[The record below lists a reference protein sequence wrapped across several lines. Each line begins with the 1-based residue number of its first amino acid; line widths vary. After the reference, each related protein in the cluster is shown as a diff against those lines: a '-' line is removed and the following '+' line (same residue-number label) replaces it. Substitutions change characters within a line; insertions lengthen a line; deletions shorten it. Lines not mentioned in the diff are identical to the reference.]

1 MSSIRHNVVSTSA
14 SAEQVAATV
23 GPTTL
28 HTQAMAPPPGL
39 GGFEDDG
46 FDDYDPVITTQPSK
60 KTMVMR
66 NPAWTKNQVYDAFD
80 DGEMEPRFLH
90 TPYFPTTAKNGHLI
104 RDATTGGF
112 MSNDHR
118 VGTAHEAQ
126 LFKVR
131 VLTGKHNG
139 LLYYNSP
146 GEFEREFFHDKV
158 SLSADVYNKWENN
171 KHSFE
176 KKHPS
181 YVW

>member
-1 MSSIRHNVVSTSA
+1 MSSIYPTTSPV
-14 SAEQVAATV
+14 QVAATI

-28 HTQAMAPPPGL
+28 HTTQVMAPPPGL

-46 FDDYDPVITTQPSK
+46 GDEYDPVTTQPSK

-66 NPAWTKNQVYDAFD
+66 NPDWTKNQVYDAFD
-80 DGEMEPRFLH
+80 DREMEPRFLH

-118 VGTAHEAQ
+118 VGTAHEVQ

-131 VLTGKHNG
+131 VITGKHNG

>member
-1 MSSIRHNVVSTSA
+1 MSSIRHNTVAST
-14 SAEQVAATV
+14 QDQMVAATV

-28 HTQAMAPPPGL
+28 HAQVLTPPPPGL
-39 GGFEDDG
+39 GFEDDSG
-46 FDDYDPVITTQPSK
+46 DDYDPVITIQPSK
-60 KTMVMR
+60 KTIVMR
-66 NPAWTKNQVYDAFD
+66 NPAWSKHQVYDAFD
-80 DGEMEPRFLH
+80 DRDMEPRFLH

-112 MSNDHR
+112 MTNDHR

-131 VLTGKHNG
+131 VMTGKHNG

-158 SLSADVYNKWENN
+158 SLSSALYNKWEDN

-176 KKHPS
+176 KKHS

>member
-1 MSSIRHNVVSTSA
+1 MSSTIHPTV
-14 SAEQVAATV
+14 QVAATI

-28 HTQAMAPPPGL
+28 HTQVIAPPPGL
-39 GGFEDDG
+39 GLGFGMEEDAGDE
-46 FDDYDPVITTQPSK
+46 YDPVTTQPTK
-60 KTMVMR
+60 KTITMR
-66 NPAWTKNQVYDAFD
+66 NPAWTKNQVYNVFD
-80 DGEMEPRFLH
+80 DREMEPRFLH

-112 MSNDHR
+112 VSNDHR

-131 VLTGKHNG
+131 VMTGKHNG

-146 GEFEREFFHDKV
+146 GEFEREFFHNRKSV
-158 SLSADVYNKWENN
+158 PSNLHQKWENN
-171 KHSFE
+171 KHDFE
-176 KKHPS
+176 KKHAFQQ